1 MGKAAGD
8 VVQGRNGWLGDPA
21 PTSPGLAPASLN
33 LRVGFRPRPASLCH
47 WVHARGWGECP
58 QALRGLREP
67 QQHLNSEGAH
77 RRHPL
82 DRRPASV
89 SPAADMSSCQAAS
102 GRPETVVLNT
112 TGHLGAVAGSGVK
125 GLVACNSRR
134 SGHRPLG
141 SWCTG
146 RPAGCPALTGASSR
160 ATVYGAGGRSAEG
173 SPASTP
179 QCPRAPRTDCESAT
193 ARRSCPASSP
203 PLAAA

>member
-21 PTSPGLAPASLN
+21 PTSLGLAPASLN
-33 LRVGFRPRPASLCH
+33 LGVGFRPRPASLCH
-47 WVHARGWGECP
+47 WVLARGWGECP

-112 TGHLGAVAGSGVK
+112 TG
-125 GLVACNSRR
+125 
-134 SGHRPLG
+134 
-141 SWCTG
+141 
-146 RPAGCPALTGASSR
+146 
-160 ATVYGAGGRSAEG
+160 
-173 SPASTP
+173 
-179 QCPRAPRTDCESAT
+179 APRCSGRVRGQGPGSVQLQAIWPQAPGLLVHGPPGRLSGPHWRFLQGHGLRCRRPERGGVTRIHPAVP
-193 ARRSCPASSP
+193 ARPSD
-203 PLAAA
+203 

>member
-33 LRVGFRPRPASLCH
+33 LGVGFRPRPASLCH
-47 WVHARGWGECP
+47 WVLARGWGECP

-77 RRHPL
+77 CRHPL

-112 TGHLGAVAGSGVK
+112 TGAPR
-125 GLVACNSRR
+125 C
-134 SGHRPLG
+134 
-141 SWCTG
+141 
-146 RPAGCPALTGASSR
+146 
-160 ATVYGAGGRSAEG
+160 GGRGRGQGPGSVQLQAIWPQAPGLLVHGPPGRLSGPHWRFPPGPRSTVPEAGARRGHPHPPRSA
-173 SPASTP
+173 
-179 QCPRAPRTDCESAT
+179 RARLGLT
-193 ARRSCPASSP
+193 ARAR
-203 PLAAA
+203 PLAAAARPPRPP